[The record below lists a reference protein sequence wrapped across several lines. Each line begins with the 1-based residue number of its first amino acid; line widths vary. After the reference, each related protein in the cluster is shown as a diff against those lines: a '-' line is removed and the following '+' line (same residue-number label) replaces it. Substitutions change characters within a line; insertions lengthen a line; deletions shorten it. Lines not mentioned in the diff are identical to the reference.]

1 MSKRA
6 SPKGM
11 LSGRGAFSRCFPG
24 DTGKLYAHGTHGG
37 HAACRPRPYLYVYTG
52 LVYTTAIV
60 HGEQRRRELESL
72 PTSILSLP
80 AMAPMEIQFPSLHR
94 NFCFLRNPLLSS
106 HYSWE
111 RLKGYGLSCGLRR
124 FSMMIILFLFCLEGV
139 WTIWRIRNNVA
150 MQIINV

>member
-6 SPKGM
+6 SPKGDVV
-11 LSGRGAFSRCFPG
+11 GARRIFTVFSRRRGKIIRHSRGTRSMQATSVFVCIHGACVHSGNCARGTTSTRARIPANIDPVVALQWKFNFP
-24 DTGKLYAHGTHGG
+24 HH
-37 HAACRPRPYLYVYTG
+37 
-52 LVYTTAIV
+52 
-60 HGEQRRRELESL
+60 
-72 PTSILSLP
+72 
-80 AMAPMEIQFPSLHR
+80 HR

-139 WTIWRIRNNVA
+139 WTRI
-150 MQIINV
+150 